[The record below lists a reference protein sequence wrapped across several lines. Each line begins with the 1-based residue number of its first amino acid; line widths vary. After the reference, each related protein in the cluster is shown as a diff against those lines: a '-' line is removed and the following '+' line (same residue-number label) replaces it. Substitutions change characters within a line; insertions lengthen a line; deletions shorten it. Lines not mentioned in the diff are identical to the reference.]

1 MSTRLLSV
9 VLAALAASVSVADVP
24 DAQQGTAVSLT
35 AADAAAFLD
44 GMLPSGMAMG
54 DIAGAT
60 VAIVKD
66 DAVLLTRAYGFA
78 DVEKRIPVD
87 STQTLFR
94 PASIS
99 KLFTWTAVMQ
109 QVEAGKLD
117 LDADINEYLDFKIE
131 GYGGQP
137 IKLRHLLTHTAGFEE
152 SLLDLLVDDVNKIK
166 PLEKALKDSIP
177 ARIYPPGSTPAYSNY
192 GASLAGYIVQRAS
205 GMPFEQ
211 YIEERIFK
219 PLRMEHSTFR
229 QPVPDGLREHVSNGY
244 AAASGEV
251 VP

>member
-9 VLAALAASVSVADVP
+9 LLAALAASVSLADVP
-24 DAQQGTAVSLT
+24 DAHGTAVPLT

-60 VAIVKD
+60 VTIVKD

-78 DVEKRIPVD
+78 DVEKRIPV
-87 STQTLFR
+87 SAEQTLFR

-117 LDADINEYLDFKIE
+117 LDGDINNYLDFKIE
-131 GYGGQP
+131 GYDGAP
-137 IKLRHLLTHTAGFEE
+137 IKLRHLLTHTAGFAGQQT
-152 SLLDLLVDDVNKIK
+152 
-166 PLEKALKDSIP
+166 PP
-177 ARIYPPGSTPAYSNY
+177 AARGTPIQ
-192 GASLAGYIVQRAS
+192 GEPTASGYIARLV
-205 GMPFEQ
+205 
-211 YIEERIFK
+211 ERPLITRPGETFSANPETGAMTK
-219 PLRMEHSTFR
+219 P
-229 QPVPDGLREHVSNGY
+229 PVPGRRIGI
-244 AAASGEV
+244 
-251 VP
+251 

>member
-1 MSTRLLSV
+1 M
-9 VLAALAASVSVADVP
+9 P
-24 DAQQGTAVSLT
+24 LT

-44 GMLPSGMAMG
+44 GMLPSGMAIG

-78 DVEKRIPVD
+78 DVEKRIPV
-87 STQTLFR
+87 SAEQTLFR

-117 LDADINEYLDFKIE
+117 LDGDINDYLDFKIE
-131 GYGGQP
+131 GYGGAP

-152 SLLDLLVDDVNKIK
+152 SLLDLLVEDVAKVK
-166 PLEKALKDSIP
+166 PLGEALKDGIP
-177 ARIYPPGSTPAYSNY
+177 ARIYPPGTVPAYSNY
-192 GASLAGYIVQRAS
+192 GASLGGYIVRAPPACRS
-205 GMPFEQ
+205 S
-211 YIEERIFK
+211 
-219 PLRMEHSTFR
+219 STSR
-229 QPVPDGLREHVSNGY
+229 NG
-244 AAASGEV
+244 SSSR
-251 VP
+251 